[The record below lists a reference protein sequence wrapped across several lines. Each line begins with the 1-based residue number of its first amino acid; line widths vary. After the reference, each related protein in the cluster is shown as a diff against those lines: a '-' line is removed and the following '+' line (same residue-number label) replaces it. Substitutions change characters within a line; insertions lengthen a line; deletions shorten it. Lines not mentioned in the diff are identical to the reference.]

1 VTRLSPSSAPRER
14 ERASPQAGE
23 LGGGRFRGRTPADRQ
38 RRPHRG
44 PGQDD
49 RRRVRDAADNH
60 GLPEGYPATK
70 SGDYNE
76 RMHTHHG
83 MVADPHSAYAD
94 PVFKNIWI
102 RIPSFTRCLTKRFL
116 TIHRTVIRLPG

>member
-49 RRRVRDAADNH
+49 WRRVRDAADNH

-70 SGDYNE
+70 SGDSSAQ
-76 RMHTHHG
+76 MHIT
-83 MVADPHSAYAD
+83 
-94 PVFKNIWI
+94 WLRI
-102 RIPSFTRCLTKRFL
+102 RIAHSLYTGPVLQEYLDPDSELYPVYYEKMWDFL
-116 TIHRTVIRLPG
+116 TIQ